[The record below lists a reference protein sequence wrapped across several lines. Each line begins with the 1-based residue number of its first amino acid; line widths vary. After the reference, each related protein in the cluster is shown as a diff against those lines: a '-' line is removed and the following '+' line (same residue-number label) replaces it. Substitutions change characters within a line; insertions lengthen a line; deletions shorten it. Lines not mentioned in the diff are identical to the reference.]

1 LVLVAA
7 CSSDEQAT
15 STRLGQFALE
25 QLRPSEPAPEPVTV
39 TRAQLNQIPFATI
52 SLAIQESPP
61 AFVVPLADNGGYL
74 TYMDQTRRGI
84 VMQGG
89 AVVGTLGFG
98 IDLNG
103 VRSAANDPVAQPTPL
118 SRWPGQ
124 VYRSYQYL
132 QRDGPE
138 YTISLT
144 CVFERVARERI
155 EIVEIS
161 YDVVRVAETC
171 TNRARQ
177 VVNQYWVEEETGFIW
192 RSIQWASPQIP
203 PLTVEIIRPY
213 ARG

>member
-1 LVLVAA
+1 MRWLWGAALVLLAA

-103 VRSAANDPVAQPTPL
+103 VRSAA
-118 SRWPGQ
+118 
-124 VYRSYQYL
+124 
-132 QRDGPE
+132 
-138 YTISLT
+138 
-144 CVFERVARERI
+144 
-155 EIVEIS
+155 
-161 YDVVRVAETC
+161 
-171 TNRARQ
+171 
-177 VVNQYWVEEETGFIW
+177 
-192 RSIQWASPQIP
+192 
-203 PLTVEIIRPY
+203 
-213 ARG
+213 